1 MTLIKNE
8 SNSIPIS
15 FDKKNKVGLVSLG
28 IDNGMTF
35 HKYLNNYRT
44 VEKIDISD
52 LKNVRDINKNF
63 DKIIVSV
70 HKSDKSP
77 FDNYKLSAKEI
88 SIINTL
94 KKYNNVVLVVFSNP
108 YTLLDINLNGFD
120 SVMLAYQNSPI
131 FQKKASE
138 AIFGANDIDG
148 ILPVSIGK
156 KYKEG
161 TSIVIK
167 KRNILSFDHP
177 VNFGVDMNKLQK
189 IDSLINDAIK
199 NNMTPGAQLLIA
211 KNLKF
216 LMKIIC
222 LMKNKI

>member
-1 MTLIKNE
+1 
-8 SNSIPIS
+8 
-15 FDKKNKVGLVSLG
+15 
-28 IDNGMTF
+28 MTF

-77 FDNYKLSAKEI
+77 FDNYKLSPKEI

-131 FQKKASE
+131 FQKKLLKRSLAQM
-138 AIFGANDIDG
+138 
-148 ILPVSIGK
+148 ILMVFYLLVLVKNTK
-156 KYKEG
+156 KG
-161 TSIVIK
+161 HQ
-167 KRNILSFDHP
+167 LS
-177 VNFGVDMNKLQK
+177 
-189 IDSLINDAIK
+189 
-199 NNMTPGAQLLIA
+199 
-211 KNLKF
+211 
-216 LMKIIC
+216 
-222 LMKNKI
+222 

>member
-1 MTLIKNE
+1 M
-8 SNSIPIS
+8 
-15 FDKKNKVGLVSLG
+15 G

-77 FDNYKLSAKEI
+77 FDNYKLSPKEI

-131 FQKKASE
+131 FQK
-138 AIFGANDIDG
+138 
-148 ILPVSIGK
+148 
-156 KYKEG
+156 
-161 TSIVIK
+161 
-167 KRNILSFDHP
+167 SF
-177 VNFGVDMNKLQK
+177 
-189 IDSLINDAIK
+189 
-199 NNMTPGAQLLIA
+199 
-211 KNLKF
+211 
-216 LMKIIC
+216 
-222 LMKNKI
+222 